1 MKLMV
6 LDGNSII
13 NRAYYGVRP
22 LTTRDGFFTH
32 AIFGFL
38 TMLGRLLDE
47 EKPEALC
54 VAFDR
59 REPTFRHLEYEGY
72 KATRHAMP
80 EELAMQ
86 MPVLKDVLDA
96 MNIPRYELAGFEADD
111 LIGTISRKC
120 ESAGW
125 DCVVATGDKD
135 SLQLVTEHTTVK
147 LISTRMGQT
156 TTKDMTPESFREV
169 YGFAPIHIV
178 DLKALMG
185 DASDNIPGVP
195 GVGEKTAMALIQ
207 KYQSIDEIYR
217 LLPDI
222 EAKPNVIKKLTEGEE
237 SARQSFHLAT
247 IVTDAPL
254 EFSPQDNLRKAPSD
268 ALYPLFMK
276 LEFTKLID
284 KYGLKPP
291 ADIPAAEEQP
301 LDLTVTAEAVT
312 TVEKAKEYLSLF
324 RKAEH
329 VTLLAL
335 PDLSGV
341 IVDFVAGESTA
352 VSAEFCF
359 SRYEGDW
366 NALLRAL
373 FSDDIKKVSHNVK
386 DLQRTLLENDLPIE
400 GFIFD
405 TALAGYLLDATAGKY
420 DIASL
425 FAAYFH
431 QTLAEPKH
439 LDPDAFSMLGDTAEA
454 ETAFHVYTSAV
465 DALYEAFAP
474 ELEKRELHELY
485 YKVELPLCAVLARM
499 EHAGMRVDA
508 NALAAFG
515 SEMEVQLKTLEQHIY
530 EESGGP
536 FNINSPKQLGE
547 VLFERLQLPHG
558 KKTKTGWSTNAD
570 VLEKLRWENPIVEE
584 VLQYRQYAKFRSTYC
599 DGLLKVIAPDGRIH
613 TSFQMT
619 VTATGRLSST
629 EPNLQNI
636 PTRTQLG
643 SEFRRMFVPADGCVL
658 VDADY
663 SQIELRLLAH
673 IADDEAMKQ
682 AFLTGEDI
690 HTVTAAQVFGVPTDQ
705 VTKQMRSHAKAV
717 NFGIVYGISAFS
729 LAQDIGVG
737 YGEAKE
743 YMDAYFARFRGVR
756 DYQKEAVR
764 HAKELG
770 YAETLFH
777 RRRYLP
783 ELNVPALRA
792 FGERVA
798 LNMPI
803 QGTAADVIKLAMV
816 HVDQRLRAE
825 GMKAKLI
832 LQVHDELIVECPEA
846 EREKAVQV
854 LREEMEHAVAYTVPL
869 TADAGWGRNWAEAHG
884 T

>member
-1 MKLMV
+1 MV

-291 ADIPAAEEQP
+291 AAEEP
-301 LDLTVTAEAVT
+301 VDLTVTAEAVT

-352 VSAEFCF
+352 VSAEFYF

-465 DALYEAFAP
+465 DALYETFAP

-485 YKVELPLCAVLARM
+485 YEVELPLCAVLARM

-530 EESGGP
+530 EEAGGP

-643 SEFRRMFVPADGCVL
+643 SEFRRMFVPASSCVL

-729 LAQDIGVG
+729 LAQDIGVPV
-737 YGEAKE
+737 YEAKE
-743 YMDAYFARFRGVR
+743 YIETYFERFPGIRRYMDEVVA
-756 DYQKEAVR
+756 Q
-764 HAKELG
+764 AKERG
-770 YAETLFH
+770 YVETLMH
-777 RRRYLP
+777 RRRALP
-783 ELNVPALRA
+783 ELAASNFNTRS

-798 LNMPI
+798 RNMPI

-816 HVDQRLRAE
+816 RVDERLHKE
-825 GMKAKLI
+825 NLKAKLI
-832 LQVHDELIVECPEA
+832 LQVHDELIVECPE
-846 EREKAVQV
+846 EEKETVAR
-854 LREEMEHAVAYTVPL
+854 LLTEEMEGAVHLSVPL
-869 TADAGWGRNWAEAHG
+869 TAEAHWG
-884 T
+884 INWLEAK